1 MVYANSVVE
10 LSSLDRAVETLLQQL
25 KQQQQQQQQQCSWPA
40 PLSVWRRVADATASI
55 PSTITIESSHQLRML
70 LAVQLADWFQQAED
84 VDRRGFG
91 SADRPRESVAYGESR
106 IQWEPGK
113 TGLSFRAEAFDTFI
127 QVLALLGDADVATAA
142 KIGHTLLRQR
152 LVKSK
157 CRHKRVTSGLAK
169 M

>member
-1 MVYANSVVE
+1 MVNVGASQGAGRGEWAVVVC
-10 LSSLDRAVETLLQQL
+10 SDRVGERVVRVSWVDVDEHDAVLE
-25 KQQQQQQQQQCSWPA
+25 
-40 PLSVWRRVADATASI
+40 VAE
-55 PSTITIESSHQLRML
+55 PE
-70 LAVQLADWFQQAED
+70 ED

-157 CRHKRVTSGLAK
+157 CRHKRVASGLAK